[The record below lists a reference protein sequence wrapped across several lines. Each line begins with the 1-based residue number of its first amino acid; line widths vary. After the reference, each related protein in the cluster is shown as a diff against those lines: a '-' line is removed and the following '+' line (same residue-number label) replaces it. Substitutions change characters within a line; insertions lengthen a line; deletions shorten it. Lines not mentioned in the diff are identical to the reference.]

1 MKSSKRSFLPLLTV
15 AFACFAQ
22 PAFAQ
27 DDQADPTRSF
37 PTDDETP
44 RVEVEETV
52 FDETWLTVGLGAG
65 LSPSYTGSN
74 DYIVN
79 PLPLLQGRIG
89 PVRINPRAAGV
100 ALDVMPKSGTGV
112 DFQFGPA
119 IRIRNDR
126 ANRIEDE
133 VVKLAG
139 ELDTAVEVGASAGF
153 SLSRVLTPFD
163 TLGFNV
169 DVRWD
174 IAGAHRGMVIEP
186 GVSYITPVSRSTAL
200 LLTAGAS
207 FGDRDFADYYYS
219 VSPDQ
224 ADASGLAEFTADGG
238 LNSVGVNALVA
249 IDLDGNIANGGLGAF
264 VIGGY
269 SRLTG
274 EAADTPYTRVRGSK
288 DQFLGGVGL
297 AYTF

>member
-1 MKSSKRSFLPLLTV
+1 MKASTRPFLPFLPIIL
-15 AFACFAQ
+15 ACLAQ
-22 PAFAQ
+22 PAMAQ
-27 DDQADPTRSF
+27 DDEADPTRSF
-37 PTDDETP
+37 PSDGDTP
-44 RVEVEETV
+44 RVEVGETV
-52 FDETWLTVGLGAG
+52 FDETWMTVGLGAG

-89 PVRINPRAAGV
+89 PARINPRAAGI
-100 ALDVMPKSGTGV
+100 AIDFMPKSGTGV

-126 ANRIEDE
+126 ANRIKDE

-139 ELDTAVEVGASAGF
+139 ELDTAVEVGASAGL
-153 SLSRVLTPFD
+153 SLSKVLTRFD
-163 TLGFNV
+163 TLSFSV
-169 DVRWD
+169 DARWD
-174 IAGAHRGMVIEP
+174 IAGAHGGMVIEP
-186 GVSYITPVSRSTAL
+186 GVSYITPVSRSTAV
-200 LLTAGAS
+200 LLTVGAS

-224 ADASGLAEFTADGG
+224 AEASGLAEFTADGG

-264 VIGGY
+264 VITGY

-274 EAADTPYTRVRGSK
+274 EAADTPYTSERGSK
-288 DQFLGGVGL
+288 GQFLVGVGL